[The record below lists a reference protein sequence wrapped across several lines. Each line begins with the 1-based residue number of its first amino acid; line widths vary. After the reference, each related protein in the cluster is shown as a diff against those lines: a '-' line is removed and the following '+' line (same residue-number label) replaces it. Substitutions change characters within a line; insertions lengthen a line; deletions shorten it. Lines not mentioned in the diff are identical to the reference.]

1 MDCQNIIDGHAIDLT
16 KGCPICGCKK
26 FEYVRTKK
34 PQKPKITVAEYVSML
49 ASSEPQPQ
57 KEQKPEEPGID
68 SATGASPREQQRSEA
83 ENALDPK
90 RQNTTSNVIDL
101 NNRNISQNARVLE
114 QRNETDT
121 IEPEPA
127 AVPAVPAKKGHNDR
141 IESVR
146 ILEKGHYDINLP
158 VLLNRKELVMSR
170 EDGVYIVDLPSAL
183 KSPRKKKK

>member
-1 MDCQNIIDGHAIDLT
+1 MAHRCMDCQNIIDGHAIDLT

-34 PQKPKITVAEYVSML
+34 AVKPKITVAEYVSQL
-49 ASSEPQPQ
+49 ASSEPQP
-57 KEQKPEEPGID
+57 KPAPEVPELKPEELGID
-68 SATGASPREQQRSEA
+68 RVKAEA
-83 ENALDPK
+83 EN
-90 RQNTTSNVIDL
+90 
-101 NNRNISQNARVLE
+101 VLK
-114 QRNETDT
+114 
-121 IEPEPA
+121 PEPA
-127 AVPAVPAKKGHNDR
+127 VAPKAPAAKKGHNDR

>member
-1 MDCQNIIDGHAIDLT
+1 MAHRCMDCQNIVDGRAIDLT

-34 PQKPKITVAEYVSML
+34 PQKPKITVAEYVSQL
-49 ASSEPQPQ
+49 ASSEPQP
-57 KEQKPEEPGID
+57 KPEPEIKPEELGID
-68 SATGASPREQQRSEA
+68 RVKTAGESSKAHHRSAA
-83 ENALDPK
+83 E
-90 RQNTTSNVIDL
+90 NVIDL
-101 NNRNISQNARVLE
+101 NRRSAAENARVLE
-114 QRNETDT
+114 QHNEADT

-127 AVPAVPAKKGHNDR
+127 AAPKAPAKKGHNDR

-158 VLLNRKELVMSR
+158 VLLNRKELVMSK

-183 KSPRKKKK
+183 KPPRKKKK